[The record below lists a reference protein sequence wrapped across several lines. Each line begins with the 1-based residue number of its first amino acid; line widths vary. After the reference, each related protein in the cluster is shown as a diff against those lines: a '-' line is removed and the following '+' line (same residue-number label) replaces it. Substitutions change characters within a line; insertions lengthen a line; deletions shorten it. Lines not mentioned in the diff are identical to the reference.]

1 MDLRSNGAQRHEVEH
16 RSRLFADHRTGLV
29 DYGNSDRD
37 VDRCSL
43 LGPRG
48 SCLHRV
54 VLLEVP
60 LARFFLGCFNE
71 YRFDLE
77 QDPTGSEFPRG
88 LIVRSAGGLGK
99 PGPPVFSASI
109 SPSKERK

>member
-1 MDLRSNGAQRHEVEH
+1 MDLRSNGTQRHEVEH

-29 DYGNSDRD
+29 DDGNSDRD

-99 PGPPVFSASI
+99 PGPPVFS
-109 SPSKERK
+109 PSTTFSEDRK